1 MDYGDDDGDGD
12 EIAIQIDNDNGNDTD
27 DDNDILVMSML
38 MAAGEHTKPHQ
49 VAKQI
54 DNGNDDGDN
63 DNGGEHDNYEGRTP
77 KGGST
82 INETRFE

>member
-1 MDYGDDDGDGD
+1 
-12 EIAIQIDNDNGNDTD
+12 
-27 DDNDILVMSML
+27 MSML
-38 MAAGEHTKPHQ
+38 MTAGEHTKSHQ
-49 VAKQI
+49 VANQI

-82 INETRFE
+82 INETKMHITSHHITLNQPAPHHM